1 MIEHSTTSNLRRFAL
16 ALAAI
21 GVVGTLLELTLIK
34 HYASKDQ
41 VIPYVLLGLSAFGL
55 IAVMVRPTA
64 LALRVFQAV
73 MIVTILGSGIGMFE
87 HLKAN
92 AHNAGATQDK
102 EAIPT
107 TPSAILAGIN
117 GFAPLLAPGVLAQ
130 VGLLGLIFTYRHPNL
145 QNSSLSREGRAET
158 A

>member
-41 VIPYVLLGLSAFGL
+41 VIPYVLLGLSALGL

-64 LALRVFQAV
+64 LVLRVFQAV

-130 VGLLGLIFTYRHPNL
+130 VGLLGLVFTYRHPNL
-145 QNSSLSREGRAET
+145 KSSSHRREGRAET

>member
-1 MIEHSTTSNLRRFAL
+1 MIEHSTTTTLRRFAL

-21 GVVGTLLELTLIK
+21 GVIGTLLELTLIK

-41 VIPYVLLGLSAFGL
+41 VIPYVLLGLAALGV
-55 IAVMVRPTA
+55 IAVAVRPTTFV
-64 LALRVFQAV
+64 LRVFQV
-73 MIVTILGSGIGMFE
+73 LMVVTVLGSGIGMLE

-92 AHNAGATQDK
+92 ARNAGAITDG
-102 EAIPT
+102 ERLPT

-130 VGLLGLIFTYRHPNL
+130 VGLLGLAFTYRHPNL
-145 QNSSLSREGRAET
+145 QASSNRRAGRVKA

>member
-1 MIEHSTTSNLRRFAL
+1 MIEHSTTTNLRRFAL
-16 ALAAI
+16 ALAAV
-21 GVVGTLLELTLIK
+21 GVIGTLLELTLIK

-41 VIPYVLLGLSAFGL
+41 VIPYVLLGLSALGL

-64 LALRVFQAV
+64 LVLRVFQAV

-130 VGLLGLIFTYRHPNL
+130 VGLLGLVFTYRHPNL
-145 QNSSLSREGRAET
+145 QRVSNRLEGRTET